1 MLKTNV
7 KNIKINNIFFTSL
20 PEQQNI
26 IEALY
31 TLILI
36 LLSKYLI
43 FRLIWDHQSVSYIPD
58 TGSL

>member
-7 KNIKINNIFFTSL
+7 KNIKINIFFFISL

-31 TLILI
+31 ALILI
-36 LLSKYLI
+36 LLLKYLI
-43 FRLIWDHQSVSYIPD
+43 VSLIFIH
-58 TGSL
+58 T